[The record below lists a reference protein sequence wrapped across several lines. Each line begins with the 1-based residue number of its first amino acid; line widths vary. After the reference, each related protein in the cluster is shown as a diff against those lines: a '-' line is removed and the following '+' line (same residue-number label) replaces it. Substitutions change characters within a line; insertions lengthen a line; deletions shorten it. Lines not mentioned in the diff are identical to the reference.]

1 MAHELSR
8 ALTSNSALFVGNS
21 MAIRDVDMY
30 GRNWTTCT
38 PTVADIML
46 NSEFPHQ
53 WIRVAGNRGASGID
67 GLLSTAIGFA
77 VGCNKHVSILC
88 AYVYSIN
95 CVVSYLSHPFHHH
108 ISAFPQN

>member
-1 MAHELSR
+1 
-8 ALTSNSALFVGNS
+8 

-30 GRNWTTCT
+30 GCNWTTCT
-38 PTVADIML
+38 HTVADIML

-88 AYVYSIN
+88 AYVYSVN

>member
-38 PTVADIML
+38 RTVADIML

-108 ISAFPQN
+108 ISTFPQN